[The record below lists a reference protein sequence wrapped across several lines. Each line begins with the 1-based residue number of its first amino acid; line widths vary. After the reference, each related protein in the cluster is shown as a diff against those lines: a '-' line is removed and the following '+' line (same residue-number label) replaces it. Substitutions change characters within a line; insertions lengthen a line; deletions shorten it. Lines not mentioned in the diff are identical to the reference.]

1 VTATFVAPAQQQQ
14 VDLSGD
20 GENVLA
26 ALGKD
31 PRLIPYGGG
40 NFGMPLELMEPD
52 GDLIVPTE
60 RFFMR
65 SNGPVP
71 IIDPETWSMTVTGC
85 VDHPLH
91 LRLDDLQ
98 TMPRRTLTAFLE
110 CAGNGRTRFV
120 PVPDGTPWGNDA
132 AGNATWEGVP
142 LHEVLDRA
150 GIHDHAVDVVCQG
163 GDFPEM
169 QRGLPLAVARDPD
182 TLLVLR
188 MNGAP
193 LPVAH
198 GGPVRLLVPGWAG
211 IASTK
216 WLVGLHVLDRA
227 FAGFWNSDNYI
238 FWGADGTPQRPIREM
253 AVKSVISAPL
263 QGAVIEPGSTVVAGF
278 AWSGHGAIAQVE
290 VSTDGGVS
298 WGRADLE
305 GAGRRSWVRFH
316 YPWTATRGHHRLMA
330 RATDERRLR
339 QPAVADWNG
348 KGYGQNG
355 IHCVEV
361 IVDDDLP
368 PRTQK
373 MTSRDG
379 LTNVH

>member
-1 VTATFVAPAQQQQ
+1 MTATFVAPAQQQQ
-14 VDLSGD
+14 VDLGGD

-31 PRLIPYGGG
+31 HRLIPYGGG

-98 TMPRRTLTAFLE
+98 TLPRRTLTAFLE

-132 AGNATWEGVP
+132 AGNAIWEGVP

-150 GIHDHAVDVVCQG
+150 GIHDDAVDVVCQG

-169 QRGLPLAVARDPD
+169 QRGLPLAVARDAD

-188 MNGAP
+188 MNGEP

-198 GGPVRLLVPGWAG
+198 GGPVRLIVPGWAG

-253 AVKSVISAPL
+253 AVKSVISAPR

-290 VSTDGGVS
+290 VSVDGGVS
-298 WGRADLE
+298 WRQADLE

-316 YPWTATRGHHRLMA
+316 YSWTATRGQHRLMA

-339 QPAVADWNG
+339 QPVVADWNG

-361 IVDDDLP
+361 IVDEGP
-368 PRTQK
+368 PFQTRK
-373 MTSRDG
+373 ETSRDG